1 MTGVQTCA
9 LPILET
15 AVEEVVEAVEVA
27 ETVEEAEVVKEVE
40 TVEEVERVEATET
53 VEEVETVEAA
63 ETVEATE
70 TVETVETAKTVEELE
85 TAVAESAEAMVVT
98 EETADRESTKPEN
111 FPIYRKAY
119 LIDSEN
125 ISDEWVDILD
135 TMETQDVIFVF
146 YTGKSTH
153 INCERAHKLM
163 RNGIGRVQWI
173 KCFEGNNAL
182 DFQLV
187 TELGAMIGLGKAA
200 EYIIVSKD
208 NGYNPVVRYWN
219 GRGIAVSKKATRA
232 DKKQEEPVEAITK
245 AAVQKVSLERAE
257 MPLPEKGEKVHF
269 VDSAKAAFSVGF
281 LGEVLKSVDIMDS
294 TLLYAV
300 LTAFEGQ
307 AAGAED
313 YRQLRDLS
321 GEEKAALR
329 GLRLQDKHE
338 RGVNYVR
345 LIVRRNNRAADDVE
359 KLYETILRSSKKNKD
374 KYRKALVE
382 KFGKE
387 SGENYYSMTKS
398 HYNYVK
404 KV

>member
-1 MTGVQTCA
+1 MTQNIIETTM
-9 LPILET
+9 ET
-15 AVEEVVEAVEVA
+15 AVQ
-27 ETVEEAEVVKEVE
+27 EAEAVKEV
-40 TVEEVERVEATET
+40 
-53 VEEVETVEAA
+53 

-70 TVETVETAKTVEELE
+70 TVVNVETSETAKAVIEVEN
-85 TAVAESAEAMVVT
+85 AVAKPAEAMAGT

-111 FPIYRKAY
+111 SPIYRKAY

-135 TMETQDVIFVF
+135 TMEMQDVIFVF

-232 DKKQEEPVEAITK
+232 DKKQEEPVEAISK
-245 AAVQKVSLERAE
+245 AAVQKASQEKSEKVSLERAE
-257 MPLPEKGEKVHF
+257 MPLAEKGEKVHF
-269 VDSAKAAFSVGF
+269 VDSAKDAFSVGF

-329 GLRLQDKHE
+329 GLLLQDKHE

>member
-1 MTGVQTCA
+1 MTQNIIETTM
-9 LPILET
+9 ET
-15 AVEEVVEAVEVA
+15 AVQ
-27 ETVEEAEVVKEVE
+27 EAEAVKEV
-40 TVEEVERVEATET
+40 
-53 VEEVETVEAA
+53 

-70 TVETVETAKTVEELE
+70 TVVNVETSETAKAVIEVEN
-85 TAVAESAEAMVVT
+85 AVAKPAEAMVVT

-245 AAVQKVSLERAE
+245 AAVQKASQEKSEKVSLERAE

-329 GLRLQDKHE
+329 GLRLQI
-338 RGVNYVR
+338 G
-345 LIVRRNNRAADDVE
+345 RAHV
-359 KLYETILRSSKKNKD
+359 
-374 KYRKALVE
+374 
-382 KFGKE
+382 
-387 SGENYYSMTKS
+387 
-398 HYNYVK
+398 
-404 KV
+404 

>member
-1 MTGVQTCA
+1 MAQDQS
-9 LPILET
+9 
-15 AVEEVVEAVEVA
+15 EA
-27 ETVEEAEVVKEVE
+27 
-40 TVEEVERVEATET
+40 
-53 VEEVETVEAA
+53 
-63 ETVEATE
+63 
-70 TVETVETAKTVEELE
+70 TVETAVVETMEVVE
-85 TAVAESAEAMVVT
+85 TAEAMAGT
-98 EETADRESTKPEN
+98 EETAETAVGDTMKSERH
-111 FPIYRKAY
+111 PIYHRAY

-125 ISDEWVDILD
+125 ISDEWVDFLD
-135 TMETQDVIFVF
+135 IMEIQDAIFVF

-153 INCERAHKLM
+153 INCERVCKLM
-163 RNGIGRVQWI
+163 QHGIGRVQWI

-219 GRGIAVSKKATRA
+219 DRGIAVSKKGTKT
-232 DKKQEEPVEAITK
+232 DKKTEEVLLPDSVK
-245 AAVQKVSLERAE
+245 AVFRK
-257 MPLPEKGEKVHF
+257 
-269 VDSAKAAFSVGF
+269 GF
-281 LGEVLKSVDIMDS
+281 LGEILKSVDIMDS

-313 YRQLRDLS
+313 YRQLRDLPK
-321 GEEKAALR
+321 EEKAALR
-329 GLRLQDKHE
+329 ELLLKDKYQ
-338 RGVNYVR
+338 RGMNYVR
-345 LIVRRNNRAADDVE
+345 LIVRGNDLAADDADE
-359 KLYETILRSSKKNKD
+359 LYDTILKGSKKNKD

-387 SGENYYSMTKS
+387 SGENYYNMTKS
-398 HYNYVK
+398 HYSCVK